1 MTDPDFY
8 ALAYHPEPPLL
19 RGRHLRPLR
28 AEEVTESCE
37 LLLAAAQRWD
47 CTRWLLDGRA
57 TPYGQPPALRHWLR
71 EEYWPR
77 VQATLGRAVRVAFW
91 VTPAVRLEL
100 DRLGYQ
106 QAEALPLGVGHV
118 GWFTEESAALA
129 WLARRAGSSRGA

>member
-1 MTDPDFY
+1 MSALAFY
-8 ALAYHPEPPLL
+8 DLAYHADPPLL

-37 LLLAAAQRWD
+37 LVLAAARRRD
-47 CTRWLLDGRA
+47 CAGWLLDGRA

-71 EEYWPR
+71 EDYWPR
-77 VQATLGRAVRVAFW
+77 VQAALGRPVRVAFL

-100 DRLGYQ
+100 DRLGYE

-118 GWFTEESAALA
+118 GWFLEEEDALA
-129 WLARRAGSSRGA
+129 WLAP